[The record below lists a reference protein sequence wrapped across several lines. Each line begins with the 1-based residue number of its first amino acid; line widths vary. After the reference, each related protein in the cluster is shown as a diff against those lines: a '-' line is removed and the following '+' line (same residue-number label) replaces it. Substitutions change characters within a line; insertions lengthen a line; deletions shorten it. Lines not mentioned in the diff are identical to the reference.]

1 MFMPSCSSK
10 MLKFFVNNVTN
21 YALKLILSVLN
32 YLSAQIIPLKM
43 LDLSKC
49 RGVWCPQRRIPG
61 LLIAHAWSPHTS
73 NRITCDHIFFYFT
86 IPKVES
92 WLLETR

>member
-1 MFMPSCSSK
+1 MY
-10 MLKFFVNNVTN
+10 V
-21 YALKLILSVLN
+21 
-32 YLSAQIIPLKM
+32 QITPLKM

-86 IPKVES
+86 IPKVQYFFNYRWMGGYDS
-92 WLLETR
+92 VSHNFGKF

>member
-1 MFMPSCSSK
+1 
-10 MLKFFVNNVTN
+10 
-21 YALKLILSVLN
+21 
-32 YLSAQIIPLKM
+32 M

-86 IPKVES
+86 IPKAEGFFGWAADIFSLMHES
-92 WLLETR
+92 SIFRSVIQPCMWFLHDRTG